1 MKKVLISLTLINL
14 LLVPT
19 IGLAQTTGSGGE
31 HGIEAPGQEDVE
43 MMDVIESITNWLF
56 VILLIVAAIFII
68 IAGYFFITA
77 MEDPDKVAR
86 ARLFVLYAL
95 IGVLIGFA
103 AKGLVVLI
111 ERIATGGWA
120 I

>member
-31 HGIEAPGQEDVE
+31 HGIETPGQEDVE
-43 MMDVIESITNWLF
+43 MMDVIGSITNCLF
-56 VILLIVAAIFII
+56 VILLIVATIFVM
-68 IAGYFFITA
+68 IAGYNLVTSA
-77 MEDPDKVAR
+77 GDPEKVAKV
-86 ARLFVLYAL
+86 RLFVLYAL

-103 AKGLVVLI
+103 AKGLVILI
-111 ERIATGGWA
+111 ERIATG
-120 I
+120 